1 MLRKLLSHAAI
12 YGFSAQLPRLA
23 GVLAL
28 PLITQHLT
36 PIDYGVAGVV
46 TAYYSA
52 LIMLQSLGFTVVMEN
67 SFARHP
73 TRFQWIWRQLYGF
86 LTSWSLVYGL
96 LCMGI
101 IYLVVP
107 ADAHE
112 NRFPI
117 ALLAAIP
124 ILFFVVTDLFG
135 GLFCL
140 QTQRPLPVAVRSF
153 LMGGIN
159 VALTIYFIAG
169 LKTGYMGWFY
179 ASTISAAVGFLVSL
193 YVVAKQRLW
202 AIFNFKWYRIRHSLR
217 VSLPAVPHG
226 FSFFMLDTSDR
237 LVLDVVGVPVGKIG
251 LYNVASNFGI
261 YFSSASLAV
270 VQAATP
276 LYKQLYAQTKSIEAA
291 LQARYITYT
300 LQLLFFAGTFIASL
314 WMKEIFSFLIRN
326 EELQQAYPL
335 AIVIL
340 MGYNFRP
347 MYMAVINLLT
357 FHEKTSKL
365 WRISTVAGI
374 GNIVLNLVLVPL
386 YGFQMAAWTTFAALM
401 YMGYAGFFLKTYK
414 ELALVRYHA
423 IWWLLATVALLGL
436 AYELREV
443 AVWQKAIITFLSL
456 VAGIAALW
464 RYRSKTKH
472 EL

>member
-12 YGFSAQLPRLA
+12 YGLAAQMPRLA
-23 GVLAL
+23 GVFTL

-36 PIDYGVAGVV
+36 ATDYGVAGVI

-73 TRFQWIWRQLYGF
+73 NRFKWIWRQLYGF
-86 LTSWSLVYGL
+86 LTSWSLLFGVLAMAILYW
-96 LCMGI
+96 
-101 IYLVVP
+101 VVP
-107 ADAHE
+107 PDAQE
-112 NRFPI
+112 NR
-117 ALLAAIP
+117 LLISLLIGIP
-124 ILFFVVTDLFG
+124 MLFFVVTDLLG
-135 GLFCL
+135 GMYCL
-140 QTQRPLPVAVRSF
+140 QVQRPLPIALRSF
-153 LMGGIN
+153 LMGGVN

-169 LKTGYMGWFY
+169 LEMGYMGWFY
-179 ASTISAAVGFLVSL
+179 ASSVSAAVGFVVSV
-193 YVVAKQRLW
+193 YVIAKERLW
-202 AIFNFKWYRIRHSLR
+202 PIFNFKWHRIRHSLR

-237 LVLDVVGVPVGKIG
+237 LVLDVVGVPVGRIG
-251 LYNVASNFGI
+251 LYNVASNFGA

-276 LYKQLYAQTKSIEAA
+276 LYLQLYAQTKSVQAA

-300 LQLLFFAGTFIASL
+300 LQLLFFVGTFTVSL
-314 WMKEIFSFLIRN
+314 WMKEIFGFLIRN
-326 EELQQAYPL
+326 DELQRAYPL

-357 FHEKTSKL
+357 FHEKTASL

-374 GNIVLNLVLVPL
+374 GNIVLNLILVPL
-386 YGFQMAAWTTFAALM
+386 YGFEMAAYTTFAALM
-401 YMGYAGFFLKTYK
+401 YMGYAGYFMGVYK
-414 ELALVRYHA
+414 KLALVRFYPM
-423 IWWLLATVALLGL
+423 WWLLATVALLVL
-436 AYELREV
+436 AYQLREV
-443 AVWQKAIITFLSL
+443 AIWHKAIITLLSL
-456 VAGIAALW
+456 AAGIAAFW
-464 RYRSKTKH
+464 RYRGTAQA
-472 EL
+472 

>member
-12 YGFSAQLPRLA
+12 YGLSAQIPRLA

-36 PIDYGVAGVV
+36 PVDYGVAGVV

-73 TRFQWIWRQLYGF
+73 NRFQWIWRQLYGF
-86 LTSWSLVYGL
+86 LTSWSVLYGL
-96 LCMGI
+96 ASMGI
-101 IYLVVP
+101 IYLAIP
-107 ADAHE
+107 ADAHD
-112 NRFPI
+112 NRSLI
-117 ALLAAIP
+117 ALLVGIP
-124 ILFFVVTDLFG
+124 MVFFVVTDLFG
-135 GLFCL
+135 GMFCL
-140 QTQRPLPVAVRSF
+140 HTQRPLPIALRSF
-153 LMGGIN
+153 LMGGVN
-159 VALTIYFIAG
+159 VILTIYFIAE
-169 LKTGYMGWFY
+169 LQMGYMGWFY
-179 ASTISAAVGFLVSL
+179 ASTISTAAGFVVSFFII
-193 YVVAKQRLW
+193 ARQKLW
-202 AIFNFKWYRIRHSLR
+202 PIFHFKWHRIRHSLK

-237 LVLDVVGVPVGKIG
+237 LVLDVLGTPVGRIG

-261 YFSSASLAV
+261 YFASASFAV

-276 LYKQLYAQTKSIEAA
+276 LYMKLYAQTKSIEAA
-291 LQARYITYT
+291 LQARYMTYT
-300 LQLLFFAGTFIASL
+300 LQLLFFIGTFIGSL
-314 WMKEIFSFLIRN
+314 WMKEIFDFLIRN

-357 FHEKTSKL
+357 FHEKTNKL

-374 GNIVLNLVLVPL
+374 GNIVLNLILVPL
-386 YGFQMAAWTTFAALM
+386 FGFQMAAYTTFAALM
-401 YMGYAGFFLKTYK
+401 YMGYAGFFLKVYK
-414 ELALVRYHA
+414 ELTLVRYHA
-423 IWWLLATVALLGL
+423 IWWLLATIALLVL
-436 AYELREV
+436 AYQLREV
-443 AVWQKAIITFLSL
+443 AVWQKALITLLSL
-456 VAGIAALW
+456 SVGMMAFW
-464 RYRSKTKH
+464 KYRSRVQV
-472 EL
+472 